1 MLFFFHWVR
10 PSLSDCALSGLVH
23 DYMIYSDGLYP
34 SLSDI
39 ALSGL
44 AYDDMFIE
52 MCDGFHGEVSPFRV
66 ALKGRD
72 M

>member
-1 MLFFFHWVR
+1 MR
-10 PSLSDCALSGLVH
+10 PSLLYISLSGLVH

-52 MCDGFHGEVSPFRV
+52 MDDGFYEEISPFQ
-66 ALKGRD
+66 GFE
-72 M
+72 